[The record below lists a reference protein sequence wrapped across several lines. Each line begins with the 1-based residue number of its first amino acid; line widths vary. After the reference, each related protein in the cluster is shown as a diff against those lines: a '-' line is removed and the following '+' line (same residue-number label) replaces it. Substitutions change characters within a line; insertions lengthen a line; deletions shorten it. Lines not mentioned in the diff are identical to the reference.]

1 MPPELITQ
9 IFQIVHEAGNGLIEY
24 QKKALTVEYKKDE
37 FDPVTI
43 ADRNTDDFLRAR
55 LGALFP
61 GDSFITEES
70 AAAPKNYDG
79 RVWMIDPLD
88 GTKDFIAGRDCFA
101 IHIGLL
107 EGGIPKF
114 GLVAVPR
121 RGQIFSAVKGEGA
134 FKYEDGK
141 STRLKVS
148 DVTDIH
154 EARLLTRYAGGEI
167 RPIEEDIARIPFKQ
181 RIPEGSMGIKICMVA
196 SGEAEVFIPGNFN
209 VGKWDTLAPE
219 VILKEAGGLLTDLNG
234 APLNYSQASRMWDAL
249 FVAANNLTLQSQVL
263 GYLKKD
269 PASESR

>member
-1 MPPELITQ
+1 MPPELISQ
-9 IFQIVHEAGNGLIEY
+9 IFQIAQEAGNTLIEY
-24 QKKALTVEYKKDE
+24 QKKALVVEYKKDE

-43 ADRNTDDFLRAR
+43 ADRNTDEFLRTR
-55 LGALFP
+55 LKVLFP
-61 GDSFITEES
+61 GDSFLTEES
-70 AAAPKNYDG
+70 GEAPKNYDG

-107 EGGIPKF
+107 EGGVPKF

-121 RGQIFSAVKGEGA
+121 RGQIFSAVRGEGT

-141 STRLKVS
+141 PTPLSVSTI
-148 DVTDIH
+148 TDIH
-154 EARLLTRYAGGEI
+154 EARLLTRYPGGEI

-219 VILKEAGGLLTDLNG
+219 VILREAGGLLTDLNG
-234 APLNYSQASRMWDAL
+234 APLNYSQPSRMWDTL
-249 FVAANNLTLQSQVL
+249 FVAANNATLQSQVFE
-263 GYLKKD
+263 YFK
-269 PASESR
+269 